1 MVYLPNKQPWLFIS
15 YCKDSKSKLRGHGA
29 AAYPGIKLIA
39 CCYLWSRFFLFL
51 FPFLAPSGITWQNKA
66 TQARIS
72 FFLPVRRLAVRN
84 PDPAFFFLGE
94 THPIIMN
101 SHNNVMM
108 RDHYYKTAWCR
119 ISTTSILSTP
129 LLGLWS
135 LYRSNAPMKWVFCV
149 AQNNQ
154 GVGTI
159 YVMQDGSCSI
169 GNILFVTMY
178 CMMHPKLSVDK
189 LSSSTPR

>member
-1 MVYLPNKQPWLFIS
+1 MDNSSSSSVRRTLMMVYLPNKQPWFFIS
-15 YCKDSKSKLRGHGA
+15 YCKDSKSKLRGARSRCIPGHK
-29 AAYPGIKLIA
+29 AYRLLLFMVSIL
-39 CCYLWSRFFLFL
+39 SFFFFLFL
-51 FPFLAPSGITWQNKA
+51 LHLASPDKIRQLRQEFLSFSPCGGWRSVTR
-66 TQARIS
+66 TQH
-72 FFLPVRRLAVRN
+72 FFS
-84 PDPAFFFLGE
+84 LGE

-135 LYRSNAPMKWVFCV
+135 LYRINAPMKWVFCV

-159 YVMQDGSCSI
+159 
-169 GNILFVTMY
+169 
-178 CMMHPKLSVDK
+178 
-189 LSSSTPR
+189 